1 MKKTRN
7 IALLLA
13 VMVFGFCVYG
23 QAINLTVGSGDFYV
37 NVGDYDYLPYAYN
50 AQPGF
55 QMPGLS
61 FQSAMADYGTW
72 VSVQPFGQV
81 WRPYVAQGWR
91 PYTQGHWNYTQYG
104 PTWQGYE
111 PWAWAG
117 YHYGNWAYT
126 QQMGWVWIP
135 GYEWHPGRV
144 AWANGYNSIGW
155 SPMPPTGYDYS
166 RGYLSY
172 MGPQNQFTY
181 HDDDFSIGFGFGGGN
196 DYYGGPYYDPRY
208 RNSYY
213 NPSFLSQLAGILWTF
228 IEPNHFGY
236 DNYADYYYGDDYAR
250 YLFDQRLIRISSQ
263 PIERVV
269 LERIVRQPIVVR
281 QVRTNDVEVDGR
293 RVRMVAVEGEEDR
306 IRKNANTVVREVVAP
321 AFAEKGKAFKADK
334 AKTRTALTRALKIEN
349 AQPRVETVT
358 SEQIASESRQKHQQR
373 EQKRSQIK
381 EKKKQEIVQVE
392 RQGKFKE
399 KKDRGPNAQPQK
411 QEEKARVRPDRPV
424 PPVQEQEQED
434 ATRRSRPDQDRIKDQ
449 DEEKRQRERQS
460 TIQPETDENIQRQR
474 KDKDRPV
481 ETETDENIQRQRDQ
495 RLKDKDRPSDTER
508 QTTEPEMDTER
519 KARQQDVDTE
529 SEPGP
534 DKETDVRS
542 TDKKK
547 QKEADTTKKK
557 SKKSSK
563 QKDKDKDKQNQD
575 PPQN

>member
-23 QAINLTVGSGDFYV
+23 QAIDLTVGSGGFYV

-50 AQPGF
+50 SQPGF
-55 QMPGLS
+55 QQQFGGLS

-72 VSVQPFGQV
+72 VSIQPFGQV

-91 PYTQGHWNYTQYG
+91 PYTQGHWTYTQYG

-111 PWAWAG
+111 PWSWASD
-117 YHYGNWAYT
+117 HYGHWAFT

-135 GYEWHPGRV
+135 GYEWNPGRV

-155 SPMPPTGYDYS
+155 SPMPPPGYDYS

-181 HDDDFSIGFGFGGGN
+181 NDSDFSIGFGFGGGN

-213 NPSFLSQLAGILWTF
+213 NPSFLTQLAGVLWTF
-228 IEPNHFGY
+228 IEPNYFGY
-236 DNYADYYYGDDYAR
+236 DNYADYYYGDDYSR

-281 QVRTNDVEVDGR
+281 QVQTNTIQVDGKP
-293 RVRMVAVEGEEDR
+293 VRIVAVEGEQDR
-306 IRKNANTVVREVVAP
+306 IVKNANEVVRDVVAP
-321 AFAEKGKAFKADK
+321 AFVEKGKTFKGDK
-334 AKTRTALTRALKIEN
+334 AKTRTALAKALKIDD
-349 AQPRVETVT
+349 AQPKVETVT
-358 SEQIASESRQKHQQR
+358 SEQIVSQAKQKQQQR
-373 EQKRSQIK
+373 EQRRAQIR
-381 EKKKQEIVQVE
+381 EKKKQEIVKVE
-392 RQGKFKE
+392 REGKFKE

-411 QEEKARVRPDRPV
+411 QEEKARVKPEPPT

-434 ATRRSRPDQDRIKDQ
+434 TTRRTRPDQDRMN
-449 DEEKRQRERQS
+449 
-460 TIQPETDENIQRQR
+460 QPEADENIQR
-474 KDKDRPV
+474 
-481 ETETDENIQRQRDQ
+481 ERDQ
-495 RLKDKDRPSDTER
+495 RLKDKNRPSDTE
-508 QTTEPEMDTER
+508 QETTEPEMDTER
-519 KARQQDVDTE
+519 KA
-529 SEPGP
+529 P

-542 TDKKK
+542 DDKQK
-547 QKEADTTKKK
+547 QKEADTKKEADKKK

-563 QKDKDKDKQNQD
+563 QKDKDKDKQNED
-575 PPQN
+575 EPPQD